1 MKLLSNKELI
11 FIPILVVSMIVI
23 MLTYLAFKGRPKT
36 PASIEKVEIVL
47 SNHDLTYSNETDY
60 YEAQWENNNTLKNAL
75 IANSGDIY
83 FCYFVFDNKDDAEK
97 LRANNRSYIREH
109 RFSIPNTEV
118 SEAISNYILYT
129 LKCEVGY
136 TVSMRVENTVVYA
149 YCNEENTNVIKTIMQ
164 EIGYFEK

>member
-36 PASIEKVEIVL
+36 PASIEKVEFVL

-149 YCNEENTNVIKTIMQ
+149 YCNEENANVIKTIMQ